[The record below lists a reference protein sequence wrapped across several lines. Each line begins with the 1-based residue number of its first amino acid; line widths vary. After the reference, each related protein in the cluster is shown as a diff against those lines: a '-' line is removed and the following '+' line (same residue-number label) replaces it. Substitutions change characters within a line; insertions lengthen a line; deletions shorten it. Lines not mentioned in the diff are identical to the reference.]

1 MSTLNKGDGVLTM
14 AVVERGKQFLTDQDR
29 GLVSREVVPHEG
41 GGGVTINETWDLRSP
56 HCPYVSAPVTLPP
69 LLEIYTERCELI
81 SAEHQHAD
89 GDIRAVIRIEVF
101 GPGETKPP
109 SWAVDK
115 AIAHADSVVEALA
128 PSLKTIVDLLR
139 LTGG

>member
-29 GLVSREVVPHEG
+29 GLVSREVVPHED
-41 GGGVTINETWDLRSP
+41 GGGVTITETWD
-56 HCPYVSAPVTLPP
+56 YNGVDG
-69 LLEIYTERCELI
+69 LI
-81 SAEHQHAD
+81 SSEHEYTD
-89 GDIRAVIRIEVF
+89 GDIRAVVRIEVT